1 MRALIT
7 AVIYFGS
14 FLAIG
19 VIAKVVVSRWMHRR
33 DLDLAEI
40 QRQAGSRRGTR
51 RVFLLGFWRDEG
63 PD

>member
-7 AVIYFGS
+7 AVVYFGS

-19 VIAKVVVSRWMHRR
+19 VIAKVAASRWMHRR
-33 DLDLAEI
+33 DLNLPEI
-40 QRQAGSRRGTR
+40 HRQAGPRRGRR
-51 RVFLLGFWRDEG
+51 RVFLLGSWRDEG

>member
-7 AVIYFGS
+7 AVIYFGL

-19 VIAKVVVSRWMHRR
+19 VIAKVVASRWMHRR
-33 DLDLAEI
+33 GLDLAEI
-40 QRQAGSRRGTR
+40 QGQAGPRRGRR
-51 RVFLLGFWRDEG
+51 RVFLLGSWRDEG